1 MTRRST
7 PRSLFPA
14 SDIPMP
20 IELDVSECLKQ
31 AREFIDLAN
40 VTENP
45 ELRGNYLEL
54 AKHYTQLAGLMQRAT
69 EE

>member
-1 MTRRST
+1 M
-7 PRSLFPA
+7 A
-14 SDIPMP
+14 

-40 VTENP
+40 AATDA

-54 AKHYTQLAGLMQRAT
+54 AKHYTQLAGILQRT
-69 EE
+69 DESDPKPDKRKRES

>member
-1 MTRRST
+1 
-7 PRSLFPA
+7 
-14 SDIPMP
+14 MP